1 LKRDNTIN
9 GVLIPTSREIAIMA
23 DTSAKSTEAKI
34 REVLESLEC
43 ILTAHDSCAELI
55 EFRDNKAVIY
65 CGGPCIK
72 CDNRCIEDAIR
83 ARLPDIEVVIQ

>member
-1 LKRDNTIN
+1 
-9 GVLIPTSREIAIMA
+9 MA
-23 DTSAKSTEAKI
+23 DTSGKSTEAEI

-55 EFRDNKAVIY
+55 EFRDNKALIY

>member
-1 LKRDNTIN
+1 
-9 GVLIPTSREIAIMA
+9 MA
-23 DTSAKSTEAKI
+23 DKSEEHIAGEI
-34 REVLESLEC
+34 REVLEGLAC

-55 EFRDNKAVIY
+55 EFKDNKAFIY

-83 ARLPDIEVVIQ
+83 AKLPDIEVVIQ